1 VRYLITKFY
10 HLWIRANNID
20 WNREM
25 NSTIKSFIKDKYV
38 YIITV
43 VLATLMMLGAWIIGD
58 IGPFG
63 GKCLIVV
70 DGVHQYLPF
79 FSEYQDKLKHLNDI
93 CYTFDIGMGNNFL
106 SLWSYYLS
114 SPFSLIILLFP
125 KAQLPM
131 AINIIISL
139 KIIMSAFTFAYML
152 VHWNGKPDKNIGVI
166 AFALLY
172 AFSSYVVGYY
182 WNLMWLD
189 CILIFPIIMLGMQK
203 LHNEGKSKMYILALL
218 YSFVCNYYISFMIC
232 MFLVIWFFTLN
243 YVSVKDFFVK
253 GIKFAIASLVAAA
266 MGAVVLLPAY
276 MGIMTTASAEFEFPK
291 WEFYGKFADTL
302 RSHMFC
308 SEVLT
313 NQIGDA
319 GTNLYCGIITIL
331 FAIMFFFIRE
341 ISLKKKIIYAAVE
354 LLFIIS
360 FNNIK
365 LNYIWHGFHNQYGIP
380 NRFAFLYVF
389 ILLIMAYEVYINRD
403 KLRFAMVLVSYTLSM
418 LFVIY
423 CYFNAEVTYE
433 NKCYIITAALLTL
446 YLIFMGLYCQLT
458 VKTEFFARLLVLTAI
473 FEMAVNGLYG
483 FSQDGSSDMVYYYGN
498 TKEIFDV
505 RNRVEE
511 KEMLSRSDILQ
522 PISVDEATWFNL
534 KSVGTFCSTVNGD
547 MVDVMTDLGF
557 YTGANEYLYYG
568 ATPVTNSL
576 FGVKHVYTRE
586 NDFVNVDSD
595 MTVCD
600 SGKTKDGEV
609 TVYENPD
616 ALPIAYMVKDDILDF
631 ATYDNGPFTV
641 QNELCGALTG
651 VEPVFVSIFEDMNVS
666 VYGTNMEI
674 TLVDD
679 NNATY
684 KKANGSARGD
694 MIYTVPKDMD
704 LYISCRGSNVHKVAL
719 LIDGKE
725 RAYDRYQGQIFHI
738 GQMKKGQ
745 LVDIQFELNDGQD
758 MSGELYCYPM
768 QFLEDE
774 FNQVY
779 EYLSQREMKVTSATD
794 TDIKGTVNV
803 GKDEVLFTSIPY
815 DDGWRVFANGKE
827 VDTLYLMGG
836 MLGADLPKGEV
847 NVEIKYQSP
856 GLMKG
861 LIITII
867 GIIFF
872 LILTKIEGREVP
884 VIKEENEITGKM
896 HYEEEGD

>member
-1 VRYLITKFY
+1 
-10 HLWIRANNID
+10 
-20 WNREM
+20 M
-25 NSTIKSFIKDKYV
+25 NSNSIKDFIKDKYV
-38 YIITV
+38 YILTIA
-43 VLATLMMLGAWIIGD
+43 LAFGMMLGAWIIGK

-63 GKCLIVV
+63 GRCLIVV

-79 FSEYQDKLKHLNDI
+79 FSEYQDKLKHINDI
-93 CYTFDIGMGNNFL
+93 QYTFDIGMGNNFL

-114 SPFSLIILLFP
+114 SPFSFIILFFS
-125 KAQLPM
+125 KAHLPM

-139 KIIMSAFTFAYML
+139 KIIVSAFTFAYML
-152 VHWNGKPDKNIGVI
+152 VHWTGKPNKNIGVVP
-166 AFALLY
+166 FALLY

-189 CILIFPIIMLGMQK
+189 CILIFPLIMLGMQK

-218 YSFVCNYYISFMIC
+218 YGFICNYYISFMIC
-232 MFLVIWFFTLN
+232 MFLIIWFFTLS
-243 YVSVKDFFVK
+243 YKDVNDFVLK
-253 GIKFAIASLVAAA
+253 GIKFAISSLVAAA

-276 MGIMTTASAEFEFPK
+276 KGIMTTASAEFEFPK

-331 FAIMFFFIRE
+331 FAIMFFFIRD
-341 ISLKKKIIYAAVE
+341 ISLAKKIIYAIIE
-354 LLFIIS
+354 IMFIIS
-360 FNNIK
+360 FNNVK

-389 ILLIMAYEVYINRD
+389 ILLLMAYEVYLKREQLI
-403 KLRFAMVLVSYTLSM
+403 LPMVLISYTLSM

-433 NKCYIITAALLTL
+433 NKCYIITAALLTM
-446 YLIFMGLYCQLT
+446 YLVFMGVYCQ
-458 VKTEFFARLLVLTAI
+458 VKVKREFFATLLLVTAI

-483 FSQDGSSDMVYYYGN
+483 FYQDGSSDMEYYYGN
-498 TKEIFDV
+498 TAEIFEV
-505 RNRVEE
+505 RDRVES

-522 PISVDEATWFNL
+522 PISVDEATWYNL
-534 KSVGTFCSTVNGD
+534 KSLGIFCSTVNGD
-547 MVDVMTDLGF
+547 MVDVMGDLGF

-576 FGVKHVYTRE
+576 FGVKHVYTRQH
-586 NDFVNVDSD
+586 DFVNVDTD

-600 SGKTKDGEV
+600 TGKTKDGEV

-616 ALPIAYMVKDDILDF
+616 ALSIGYMVNDDILGF
-631 ATYDNGPFTV
+631 QTYDNGPFTV

-651 VEPVFVSIFEDMNVS
+651 IEPVFVSIFDDMNVS
-666 VYGTNMEI
+666 VYGTNMDL

-694 MIYTVPKDMD
+694 MIYTVPEDMD

-725 RAYDRYQGQIFHI
+725 RAYDRYQGQVFHV
-738 GQMKKGQ
+738 GEMKKGQ

-768 QFLEDE
+768 KFLKSE
-774 FNQVY
+774 FDKVY
-779 EYLSQREMKVTSATD
+779 ENLSQRQMKIISATD
-794 TDIKGTVNV
+794 TVIKGTVEA
-803 GKDEVLFTSIPY
+803 GEDEVFFTSIPY
-815 DDGWRVFANGKE
+815 EDGWKIYANGKE
-827 VDTLYLMGG
+827 VDTMSLVGG
-836 MLGADLPKGEV
+836 LLGAKLPAGEV
-847 NVEIKYQSP
+847 NVVLKYQSP

-861 LIITII
+861 LVITII
-867 GIIFF
+867 GIILF
-872 LILTKIEGREVP
+872 IIIM
-884 VIKEENEITGKM
+884 IKEEREDEVLPVSDVSEST
-896 HYEEEGD
+896 EL

>member
-1 VRYLITKFY
+1 MSSS
-10 HLWIRANNID
+10 NIK
-20 WNREM
+20 N
-25 NSTIKSFIKDKYV
+25 FIKDKYV
-38 YIITV
+38 YILTV
-43 VLATLMMLGAWIIGD
+43 LLAFGMMLGAWIIGD

-114 SPFSLIILLFP
+114 SPFSFIILFFS
-125 KAQLPM
+125 KAHLPM

-139 KIIMSAFTFAYML
+139 KIIVSAFSFAYML
-152 VHWNGKPDKNIGVI
+152 VHWTGKPSKDIGVVP
-166 AFALLY
+166 FALLY

-189 CILIFPIIMLGMQK
+189 CILIFPLIMLGMQK
-203 LHNEGKSKMYILALL
+203 LHSEGKSKMYILALL
-218 YSFVCNYYISFMIC
+218 YGFVCNYYISFMIC
-232 MFLVIWFFTLN
+232 MFLVMWFFTLS
-243 YVSVKDFFVK
+243 YKGFKDFVLK
-253 GIKFAIASLVAAA
+253 GIKFAISSLVAAA

-276 MGIMTTASAEFEFPK
+276 KGIMTTASAEFEFPK

-331 FAIMFFFIRE
+331 FAIMFFFIGD
-341 ISLKKKIIYAAVE
+341 ISLAKKIFYAIIE
-354 LLFIIS
+354 LFFIVS
-360 FNNIK
+360 FNNVK

-389 ILLIMAYEVYINRD
+389 ILLLMAYEVYLKRE
-403 KLRFAMVLVSYTLSM
+403 KLRFPMVLISYTLSM

-433 NKCYIITAALLTL
+433 NKCYIITAILLTM
-446 YLIFMGLYCQLT
+446 YLVFMGLYCQVT
-458 VKTEFFARLLVLTAI
+458 VKKEFFAKLLVATAI

-483 FSQDGSSDMVYYYGN
+483 FYQDGSSDMEYYYGN
-498 TKEIFDV
+498 TKEIFEV

-511 KEMLSRSDILQ
+511 KEMFSRSDILQ
-522 PISVDEATWFNL
+522 PIAVDEATWYNL

-547 MVDVMTDLGF
+547 MVDVMGDLGF
-557 YTGANEYLYYG
+557 YTGANEFLYYG

-586 NDFVNVDSD
+586 HDFVNVDSD

-600 SGKTKDGEV
+600 EGNTKDGKV

-616 ALPIAYMVKDDILDF
+616 ALPIAYMVNDNVLDF

-651 VEPVFVSIFEDMNVS
+651 VEPVFVSIFDDMNVS
-666 VYGTNMEI
+666 VYGTNMDL

-684 KKANGSARGD
+684 KNANGSARGD
-694 MIYTVPKDMD
+694 MIYTVPEDMD
-704 LYISCRGSNVHKVAL
+704 LYISCRGSNVHKIAL

-725 RAYDRYQGQIFHI
+725 RAYDRYQGQVFHI
-738 GQMKKGQ
+738 GEMKKGQ
-745 LVDIQFELNDGQD
+745 LVDIQFELNQGED

-768 QFLEDE
+768 QYLASE
-774 FNQVY
+774 FDRVY
-779 EYLSQREMKVTSATD
+779 DNLSKRQMKVSSATD
-794 TDIKGTVNV
+794 TVIKGTVNA
-803 GKDEVLFTSIPY
+803 GKNEVLFTSIPY
-815 DDGWRVFANGKE
+815 DDGWKVYANGKE
-827 VDTLYLMGG
+827 VDTLFLVGG
-836 MLGADLPKGEV
+836 LLGAELPEGEV
-847 NVEIKYQSP
+847 DVVLKYQSP

-861 LIITII
+861 FVITII
-867 GIIFF
+867 GIILF
-872 LILTKIEGREVP
+872 LIIMK
-884 VIKEENEITGKM
+884 KEELKVRASFANDEAL
-896 HYEEEGD
+896 E